1 MLQRQGIAALPGF
14 PGLFRGDLGTQ
25 AYKLAGEEAQEHSQP
40 RGGGSCP
47 TRWNFRHRLSRVSSW
62 LCRPMLGLYTVKY
75 SPRFCSA
82 RRQLVLLPRT

>member
-1 MLQRQGIAALPGF
+1 M
-14 PGLFRGDLGTQ
+14 
-25 AYKLAGEEAQEHSQP
+25 HSQ
-40 RGGGSCP
+40 RLERQVLP

-62 LCRPMLGLYTVKY
+62 LCLPMFGLYTVKY